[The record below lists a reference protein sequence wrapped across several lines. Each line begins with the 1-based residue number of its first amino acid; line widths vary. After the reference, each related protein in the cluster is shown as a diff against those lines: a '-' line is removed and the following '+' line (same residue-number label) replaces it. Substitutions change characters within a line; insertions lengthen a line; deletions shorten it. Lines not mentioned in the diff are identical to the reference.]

1 MILAYDGTTSLA
13 SLVSSTSLKIKMVLK
28 DCSRAYSS
36 EYVTSVNI
44 VVPEP
49 PTFATDMPAT
59 FTAVSG
65 SDKTWTLPSINQG
78 DLGFDDPIVIS
89 TSDPSKSSLFS
100 ITQGTPHTLNFSGTG
115 APVHSGTISLT
126 LSNSKNISKQ
136 YDVPYEVTAAAMESG
151 GSAEEATGGSE
162 SSTGVSEEGS
172 GDGGTDAGVTD
183 AAGGGTDAGDG
194 STDAGSGGVD
204 TDADTGTEG
213 GTDGGTQGGTDTGTD
228 GGTDTGTDTGT
239 EGGTDTGTDG
249 GTDTG
254 TDAEGGIAD
263 EGTGETSESSST
275 ETSS

>member
-89 TSDPSKSSLFS
+89 TSDVKMGRVRVLAILLAHGSHLTFM
-100 ITQGTPHTLNFSGTG
+100 I
-115 APVHSGTISLT
+115 HSHMVL
-126 LSNSKNISKQ
+126 K
-136 YDVPYEVTAAAMESG
+136 E
-151 GSAEEATGGSE
+151 
-162 SSTGVSEEGS
+162 
-172 GDGGTDAGVTD
+172 
-183 AAGGGTDAGDG
+183 
-194 STDAGSGGVD
+194 
-204 TDADTGTEG
+204 
-213 GTDGGTQGGTDTGTD
+213 
-228 GGTDTGTDTGT
+228 
-239 EGGTDTGTDG
+239 
-249 GTDTG
+249 
-254 TDAEGGIAD
+254 
-263 EGTGETSESSST
+263 
-275 ETSS
+275 